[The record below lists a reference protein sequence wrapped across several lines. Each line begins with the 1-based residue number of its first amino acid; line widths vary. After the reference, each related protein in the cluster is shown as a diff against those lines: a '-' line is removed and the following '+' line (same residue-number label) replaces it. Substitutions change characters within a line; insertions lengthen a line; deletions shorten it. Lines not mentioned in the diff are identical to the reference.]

1 MTSIREQL
9 ITSTVCVVATKY
21 EYYTQLTLAE
31 HVPRSDRMHEHC
43 ERVCCRRGDN
53 YIYLSVPLF
62 ASVLSHMHVC
72 AAMHMS
78 SLGWLGLLRRACMR
92 ACSAVQISRLS
103 GSGVSHQGVVGSRC
117 KRSTA
122 DDEEDAAAAASKFHF
137 IWFLLVDQLN

>member
-1 MTSIREQL
+1 
-9 ITSTVCVVATKY
+9 
-21 EYYTQLTLAE
+21 
-31 HVPRSDRMHEHC
+31 MHEHC

-103 GSGVSHQGVVGSRC
+103 GSGASHQGVVGSRC
-117 KRSTA
+117 KRPIDRRQTMKKTPLPPPPNSILFGSFLWTSLISA
-122 DDEEDAAAAASKFHF
+122 RSCASPVTGVVRALSRACRRARTGY
-137 IWFLLVDQLN
+137 I